1 MIDIRKEIV
10 ALINKTTRLNCYY
23 VAPPKDAEFPCVV
36 YNEVVNSDYAI
47 AEENEYA
54 NLSYQ
59 FTVYT
64 QDPTNIFAIVDTI
77 DRALRDVGFRKDYTS
92 PDMYSDG
99 YYSKTIRF
107 KAIINHKGEI
117 FNNN

>member
-10 ALINKTTRLNCYY
+10 ALINKTTRFICYY
-23 VAPPKDAEFPCVV
+23 VAPPKDAIFPCVV
-36 YNEVVNSDYAI
+36 YNVVVNSDYAI
-47 AEENEYA
+47 AQDNEYA
-54 NLSYQ
+54 NISYQ

-64 QDPTNIFAIVDTI
+64 QEPTNIFAIVDSI
-77 DRALRDVGFRKDYTS
+77 DIAMRDVGFNKDYTS

>member
-23 VAPPKDAEFPCVV
+23 VAPPKNAEFPCVV

-47 AEENEYA
+47 AKANEYA
-54 NLSYQ
+54 NISYQ
-59 FTVYT
+59 FTIYST
-64 QDPTNIFAIVDTI
+64 DPIDIFPIVDMI
-77 DRALRDVGFRKDYTS
+77 DRAMKDVGFIKDYTS

-107 KAIINHKGEI
+107 KAIVNHNGEI
-117 FNNN
+117 FNN